1 MRRIDVIIIGL
12 VVFAIGGGGYLA
24 LKLTGLDS
32 INAGIWSQLILVAI
46 VIGWSFSY
54 VFRVANKNMTYDR
67 QRQEYEDAVFQKRL
81 DDMTPEQLAELQA
94 EVDRSRQQ

>member
-12 VVFAIGGGGYLA
+12 VVFAIGGGGYLG

-81 DDMTPEQLAELQA
+81 DEMTPEQLAELQA